1 MDAAALLAAVEA
13 YDAARGTNPDP
24 GAPWSAATYRA
35 DYAPLTGR
43 RVPRAAFLKAAPG
56 TQFYVL
62 EYDAAGH
69 VWVESPGQYDAAY
82 VAANDASNE
91 AACARVVR

>member
-24 GAPWSAATYRA
+24 ADPWSAATYRA
-35 DYAPLTGR
+35 DYAPLTGAGS
-43 RVPRAAFLKAAPG
+43 PGPFLKTAPG

-62 EYDAAGH
+62 EYDSAGH

-82 VAANDASNE
+82 NPANDASNG
-91 AACARVVR
+91 AACARVAR